1 MERSSSDATRRST
14 SSSPSITCSAS
25 ATSECENAVVAFALF
40 YLVTQPQGAAEAVRG
55 AADAVRVAFESV
67 IEFITALFK

>member
-1 MERSSSDATRRST
+1 MRKLMVGL
-14 SSSPSITCSAS
+14 
-25 ATSECENAVVAFALF
+25 VVAFALF

-55 AADAVRVAFESV
+55 AADAVRVGFESV